1 MSDLNTLCQLESAD
15 FFIEVLERLNGD
27 YPGAAALFAL
37 LSEQA
42 DIAFIPVSVR
52 QLSELLGVSVPFRT
66 LFRSLLS
73 LEALGLIESKNHP
86 NTKTDYHV
94 NVEALHALLA
104 KPVAQGDVIP
114 GITWLQNGS
123 AQNGTMNNHCLMCH
137 FEPQTNNASSA
148 KFMVALLNRLG
159 QNYLLCAVLVA
170 LLARQAN
177 VDFVKASRRD
187 LSMSLGARVSP
198 AHVDRVLATLE
209 SIDLIER
216 QVVSKMDVRYRVDST
231 ALRTLLARPVTPA
244 KVIPGL
250 TPLPA
255 LQRIFVAPAQGD
267 SLETFAEGSVHG

>member
-1 MSDLNTLCQLESAD
+1 MSDLNTLRQSESAD

-52 QLSELLGVSVPFRT
+52 KLSELLGVSVPFRT

-73 LEALGLIESKNHP
+73 LEELGLIESKCHP

-94 NVEALHALLA
+94 NVEALYALLA
-104 KPVAQGDVIP
+104 KPVAPGDVIP
-114 GITWLQNGS
+114 GITLLQNGV
-123 AQNGTMNNHCLMCH
+123 AQNGTINSDCSVCH
-137 FEPQTNNASSA
+137 FEPPTNSTSSA
-148 KFMVALLNRLG
+148 KFMVELLNRLG
-159 QNYLLCAVLVA
+159 QDYLLCAVLFA

-177 VDFVKASRRD
+177 VDFVKASRRE
-187 LSMSLGARVSP
+187 LSVSLGARVSP

-209 SIDLIER
+209 SIDLVER
-216 QVVSKMDVRYRVDST
+216 QVVSKMDVRYRVDRT
-231 ALRTLLARPVTPA
+231 ALRTLLARPIAPA

-255 LQRIFVAPAQGD
+255 LQRISVAPAQGN
-267 SLETFAEGSVHG
+267 SLETFAEGSDHG